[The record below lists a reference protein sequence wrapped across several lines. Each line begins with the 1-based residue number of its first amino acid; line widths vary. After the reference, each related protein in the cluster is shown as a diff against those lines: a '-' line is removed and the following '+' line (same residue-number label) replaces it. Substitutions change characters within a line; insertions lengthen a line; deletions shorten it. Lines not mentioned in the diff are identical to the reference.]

1 MLRDDKN
8 FIIKRDMALKVLDS
22 IKVPVYKTE

>member
-8 FIIKRDMALKVLDS
+8 FIVKHDMAMKVLDS
-22 IKVPVYKTE
+22 IKVPVYKTD